1 MFRFAKK
8 RVQATR
14 KIVNNRMKERKTIK
28 SMLNKVHTT
37 HIIKT
42 RAVDYEDAQM
52 RARVCMKKWWVPQ
65 DNINMHSKMNV
76 CLLIFGAFA
85 HHSRSLLRMGLI
97 RFDHIVCH
105 ARLFVCIFVHYCQ
118 FLPFLNLYLFVA
130 ADAAAAADEDR
141 TSVSFAFHFISFHF
155 TSHSNRW
162 VLIMRVICTKRQMVW
177 LISKFDSESPHCH
190 LTGWQSKNYCL
201 FIFIYTYLSKSKCS
215 VRCTM

>member
-1 MFRFAKK
+1 M
-8 RVQATR
+8 ATKLNKIEPR
-14 KIVNNRMKERKTIK
+14 QCSVSLKNVCKPREKIVNNRMKERKTIK

-52 RARVCMKKWWVPQ
+52 RARVCMRKWWVPQ

-118 FLPFLNLYLFVA
+118 FLRFLNLYLFVA
-130 ADAAAAADEDR
+130 ADAAAAADQDR
-141 TSVSFAFHFISFHF
+141 TSVSFPFHSISLH
-155 TSHSNRW
+155 TQIDEYW
-162 VLIMRVICTKRQMVW
+162 
-177 LISKFDSESPHCH
+177 
-190 LTGWQSKNYCL
+190 
-201 FIFIYTYLSKSKCS
+201 
-215 VRCTM
+215 